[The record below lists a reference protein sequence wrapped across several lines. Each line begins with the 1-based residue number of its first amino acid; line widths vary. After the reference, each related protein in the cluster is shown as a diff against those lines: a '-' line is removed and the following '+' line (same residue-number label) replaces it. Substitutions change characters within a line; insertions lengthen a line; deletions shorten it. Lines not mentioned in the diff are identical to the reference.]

1 MATRKKNENKSATKI
16 RPATTP
22 EAREQQLMSLAVDLI
37 EQRLLDGTASS
48 QEVTTIIKLSS
59 TRAKLEKEVL
69 EKELALKEAKI
80 QNLQAI
86 ARIEELYANAT
97 EAFKRYQGE
106 EEYEED
112 Y

>member
-1 MATRKKNENKSATKI
+1 MKSATKI
-16 RPATTP
+16 RPATNP

-48 QEVTTIIKLSS
+48 QEVTTIIKLGSM
-59 TRAKLEKEVL
+59 RARLEKEVL
-69 EKELALKEAKI
+69 EKELALKDAKI
-80 QNLQAI
+80 ENLQAL

-106 EEYEED
+106 EEYEEE

>member
-1 MATRKKNENKSATKI
+1 MKSAAKI
-16 RPATTP
+16 RPATNP

-48 QEVTTIIKLSS
+48 QEVTTIIKLGSM
-59 TRAKLEKEVL
+59 RARLEKEVL
-69 EKELALKEAKI
+69 EKELALKDAKI
-80 QNLQAI
+80 ENLQAL

-106 EEYEED
+106 EEYEEE

>member
-1 MATRKKNENKSATKI
+1 
-16 RPATTP
+16 
-22 EAREQQLMSLAVDLI
+22 MSLAVDLI

-48 QEVTTIIKLSS
+48 QEVTTIIKLGSM
-59 TRAKLEKEVL
+59 RARLEKEVL
-69 EKELALKEAKI
+69 EKELALKDAKI
-80 QNLQAI
+80 ENLQGL

-106 EEYEED
+106 EEYEEE

>member
-1 MATRKKNENKSATKI
+1 MAPKKKNEIKSAAKI

-59 TRAKLEKEVL
+59 TRAKLEKE
-69 EKELALKEAKI
+69 LALKEAKI

-106 EEYEED
+106 EEYEDD

>member
-1 MATRKKNENKSATKI
+1 MKSAVKI

-48 QEVTTIIKLSS
+48 QEVTTIIKLGSM
-59 TRAKLEKEVL
+59 RARLEKEVL
-69 EKELALKEAKI
+69 EKELALKDAKI
-80 QNLQAI
+80 ENLQGL

-106 EEYEED
+106 EEYEEE

>member
-1 MATRKKNENKSATKI
+1 
-16 RPATTP
+16 
-22 EAREQQLMSLAVDLI
+22 MSLAVDLI

-86 ARIEELYANAT
+86 ARIE
-97 EAFKRYQGE
+97 
-106 EEYEED
+106 
-112 Y
+112 

>member
-1 MATRKKNENKSATKI
+1 
-16 RPATTP
+16 
-22 EAREQQLMSLAVDLI
+22 MSLAVDLI

-48 QEVTTIIKLSS
+48 QEVTTIIKLGSM
-59 TRAKLEKEVL
+59 RARLEKEVL
-69 EKELALKEAKI
+69 EKELALKDAKI
-80 QNLQAI
+80 ENLQAL

-106 EEYEED
+106 EEYEEE